1 MIIEGLVRACGHLA
15 AGQALQPPTR
25 QSVRHEESG
34 FHMRGRVTHT
44 AKAPGQLTL
53 AVQLGTP
60 TCSVVRDLLKATRP
74 IGGASVAP
82 RLACPLPHT
91 AVQARGSDVDSDRC
105 CHLGT
110 LGAGGLAS

>member
-1 MIIEGLVRACGHLA
+1 MIIEGLVHACGHLA
-15 AGQALQPPTR
+15 VGQALQPLTR

-34 FHMRGRVTHT
+34 FHTRGHVTHT
-44 AKAPGQLTL
+44 AKALGQLNL

-60 TCSVVRDLLKATRP
+60 MCNVIRDLLKATWP
-74 IGGASVAP
+74 IGGPSVAP